1 MHNLNRVNNEPHLR
15 KDPING
21 AVVNVSSDEYHKYL
35 KRKQKIQEHNNRMEN
50 LELELSEVKSLLRE
64 ALEKLKND

>member
-1 MHNLNRVNNEPHLR
+1 MHNLKRVNNEPHLR

-21 AVVNVSSDEYHKYL
+21 AVVNVSSDEYYKYL
-35 KRKQKIQEHNNRMEN
+35 KRKETIQDQNARMEN
-50 LELELSEVKSLLRE
+50 LESELSEVKSLLRE